1 MKKENKERL
10 YEMMGKLDTSFKP
23 KLNENGINE
32 NKWYGD
38 STSYSEYVDELK
50 HFVSLLDNLKF
61 NEAKLMLKKF
71 IEEGKIDG
79 LKQYLTESGEF
90 EAEVWVSDNLKDI
103 TPNNDS
109 DEWDEKMNAFKSYFN
124 ENDLNENQTLLDMF
138 NNVSERSD
146 ELKMVQ
152 TMFDYLNQIK
162 KVLSERLG
170 DDGSPTTDH
179 YMRVDELTKDVINRI
194 DKIMGD
200 IGDIF
205 AITDY

>member
-1 MKKENKERL
+1 MKKESKERL
-10 YEMMGKLDTSFKP
+10 YEMMGKLDTSFKL
-23 KLNENGINE
+23 KLNENRINE

-71 IEEGKIDG
+71 NEEGKIGG
-79 LKQYLTESGEF
+79 LEQYLTEFGEF
-90 EAEVWVSDNLKDI
+90 EAQVWVSDNLKDV
-103 TPNNDS
+103 TSNNDS
-109 DEWDEKMNAFKSYFN
+109 DGWDEKILDGDLY

-138 NNVSERSD
+138 NNISERSD

-152 TMFDYLNQIK
+152 TMFNYLNQIK
-162 KVLSERLG
+162 KVLSGNL
-170 DDGSPTTDH
+170 DDGSPTTNH
-179 YMRVDELTKDVINRI
+179 YMRVDELKKDVITRI
-194 DKIMGD
+194 DKIIDD
-200 IGDIF
+200 IGDIY